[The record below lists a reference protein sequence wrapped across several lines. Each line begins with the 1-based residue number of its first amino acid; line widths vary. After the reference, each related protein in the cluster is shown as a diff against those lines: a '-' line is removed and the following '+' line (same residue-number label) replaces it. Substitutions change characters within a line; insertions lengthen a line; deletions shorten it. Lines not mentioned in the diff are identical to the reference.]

1 MLLYPAGMAGLLQNA
16 MLHAFDTRQCV
27 SPGASRYRTRR
38 TVSGRC
44 TMNAPLDPE
53 AHNGDRAALQSQR
66 SGAANGMECAE
77 RLDEGR

>member
-1 MLLYPAGMAGLLQNA
+1 
-16 MLHAFDTRQCV
+16 
-27 SPGASRYRTRR
+27 
-38 TVSGRC
+38 
-44 TMNAPLDPE
+44 MNAPLDPE